1 MVINRKQPTRD
12 NNDIITDFSV
22 DYDTSLSVKYEKYVI
37 GWTGNDGKKILK

>member
-1 MVINRKQPTRD
+1 MVIKRKQPTRD
-12 NNDIITDFSV
+12 NNDSITDFSV

>member
-12 NNDIITDFSV
+12 NNDSITDFSV
-22 DYDTSLSVKYEKYVI
+22 DYDTSVSVKYEKYVI

>member
-12 NNDIITDFSV
+12 NNDSITDFSV

>member
-12 NNDIITDFSV
+12 NNDSITDFSV

-37 GWTGNDGKKILK
+37 GWTENDGKKILK